1 MSEHNTITDD
11 KLNLF
16 IDEQLDSNEMDA
28 IRQQLLGDGVLR
40 ERVCQLKAIRELVRY
55 AYEHVPGDDKSAETL
70 QRPRLKYFYQSLA
83 AGVLLVVGLTL
94 GWFVN
99 DTVRLSMHT
108 ASADE
113 VFQYFKHKT
122 VADQNERKIILHVTT
137 GDIMAVNK
145 ALNEAEQLLA
155 SYRDAGTPMKLDIVT
170 YRDGINMLRVGVSPY
185 IGRIEDLLASNK
197 NVTIY
202 ACHRSVE
209 KAKAREGHAVDL
221 MPQTITAKTAQE
233 IISERL
239 EKGWIY
245 IKV

>member
-16 IDEQLDSNEMDA
+16 IDEQLDSNEMDV
-28 IRQQLLGDGVLR
+28 IRQQLLDDAALR

-55 AYEHVPGDDKSAETL
+55 AYENVPGDDMPAETS
-70 QRPRLKYFYQSLA
+70 RRSRIKYFYQSLA
-83 AGVLLVVGLTL
+83 AGVLLVAGLTL

-99 DTVRLSMHT
+99 DAVRSSMHT

-113 VFQYFKHKT
+113 VFQYFKHKA
-122 VADQNERKIILHVTT
+122 VADRNERKIILHVTT

-155 SYRDAGTPMKLDIVT
+155 SYREAGTPMKLDIVT

-185 IGRIEDLLASNK
+185 IGRIEDLLASNE
-197 NVTIY
+197 NVTVY

-209 KAKAREGHAVDL
+209 KAKAREGHDVEL
-221 MPQTITAKTAQE
+221 MPQTITAKTAKE